1 MGNRVWKGEP
11 SAGGRAG
18 TIMLGYRGV
27 GSGGSMVRMDSILG
41 YSPVSNLSQT
51 FSISFSED
59 ARAIVSKDEESF
71 HGDGYRYVKVAAD
84 PEQVDGTILDGRDY
98 SSGQLP
104 QENIRIIKEADATL
118 RLNLGTQLDA
128 LYDRPH
134 KEITNEGGTL
144 IIIHDADSS
153 EWHSSNCLV

>member
-1 MGNRVWKGEP
+1 M
-11 SAGGRAG
+11 
-18 TIMLGYRGV
+18 
-27 GSGGSMVRMDSILG
+27 
-41 YSPVSNLSQT
+41 
-51 FSISFSED
+51 
-59 ARAIVSKDEESF
+59 
-71 HGDGYRYVKVAAD
+71 KVAAD

-134 KEITNEGGTL
+134 KEITNEGGRPIGTFVVL
-144 IIIHDADSS
+144 ITWLWPCGIRRVGVSFFPAGK
-153 EWHSSNCLV
+153 